1 MDGIHDLGGTQGFGK
16 VSHKLNSLSYKPV
29 FHEEWEHLAYGL
41 LFLGAGHMELF
52 SVDEIRHAVERIDT
66 RSYFGSS
73 YYDRIVIGTA
83 TLFVEYGVITQEELD
98 TLLGS
103 EFLLALPV
111 KSEGRS
117 GPVGSDQF
125 EIGDQVTV
133 RDEFISGH
141 IRVPAYVRGKSGVI
155 LHRTTEKWPFPDA
168 IGHGDRTAE
177 LQSTYHV
184 QFSAKDIWGS
194 SADEGFVVVDLFQGY
209 LDIANADQD
218 MPTVTELKARITEG
232 AEA

>member
-16 VSHKLNSLSYKPV
+16 VTHTINSLNYKPV
-29 FHEEWEHLAYGL
+29 FHEDWEHLAYGL

-52 SVDEIRHAVERIDT
+52 SVDELRHAIERIDT

-73 YYDRIVIGTA
+73 YYDRVVIGTA

-98 TLLGS
+98 SLLGN
-103 EFLLALPV
+103 EFLLALPG
-111 KSEGRS
+111 KSAGRS
-117 GPVGSDQF
+117 GPLGSSEFEVGDR
-125 EIGDQVTV
+125 VTV
-133 RDEFISGH
+133 RDEFVSGH
-141 IRVPAYVRGKSGVI
+141 IRVPAYVRGKTGVI

-168 IGHGDRTAE
+168 IGHGDRAAE

-184 QFSAKDIWGS
+184 QFSSKDIWGS

-209 LDIANADQD
+209 LEKVHAGSN
-218 MPTVTELKARITEG
+218 TRELKARTVKG